1 MADRIKA
8 DPLKVEE
15 VMRRMTQLTN
25 EIREKEKQMKSYLS
39 LNVPSQWNDVRYKAF
54 MDLYEDFS
62 KKIQR
67 PLVDA
72 DQVIIPHLR
81 NARKAIDEYNK
92 MNRQ

>member
-8 DPLKVEE
+8 DPAKVDE
-15 VMRRMTQLTN
+15 VMRKMTQLTN
-25 EIREKEKQMKSYLS
+25 DIRDKEKQMKSYLS
-39 LNVPSQWNDVRYKAF
+39 LNVPSQWNDVRYKAL

-67 PLVDA
+67 TLVDA
-72 DQVIIPHLR
+72 DQVILPHIK
-81 NARKAIDEYNK
+81 NAKKAIEEYNR